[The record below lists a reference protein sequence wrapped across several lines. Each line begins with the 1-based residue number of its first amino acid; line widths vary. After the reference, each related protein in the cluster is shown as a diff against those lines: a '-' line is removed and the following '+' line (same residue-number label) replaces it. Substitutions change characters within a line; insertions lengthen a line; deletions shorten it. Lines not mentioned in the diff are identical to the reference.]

1 MNHKSTVNF
10 VIACCLLLGAAFSVN
25 PSPRCRQCLPDRA
38 DRADRTDRADRM
50 DQTDRTDRSLAP
62 ASSPRLNL
70 ILPRGV
76 QRGLTHTLEFYGE
89 RLGDAKEI
97 FFYTPGFQVE
107 SIEMIDVNRVKA
119 VVQVAAEVPVGRH
132 IAQVRT
138 ATGISDYRPF
148 WVNHLPTV
156 AEVEPNN
163 DLASAQ
169 SVAMNV
175 TVDGVVNNEDIDYY
189 AVQCSEGQRL
199 SVEIVAM
206 RLGSYLFDPYIAILD
221 ADRFELAVADD
232 SALAGQDGICSV
244 QVPSA
249 GTYYVMVRESSFGG
263 NGECRYQLHIGDFP
277 RPTAVYPAG
286 GPVGQSLPVQFL
298 GDSLGPFPNE
308 VTLPAVVS
316 EDFLVHPSDAIGQSP
331 SGIKFRL
338 SAFPNSMESEPNN
351 QAAAATAI
359 EFPSAINGII
369 SEDGDH
375 DYFRFSAKQGQVW
388 DIEVYG
394 RRIRSGLDPVVHLLK
409 GDGTYLVGNDDSRGP
424 DPYLRWT
431 VPEDGEYILWIHDH
445 LNRGRNDF
453 VYRVEFQSVVP
464 ALTIEIPRLEQY
476 GQYRQSIVVPR
487 GGRFGSLI
495 LANRINFG
503 GEVILESEQLPAG
516 IQLHAQP
523 MAANLNQMPVV
534 FEAAED
540 APLGGQ
546 LLTLKARHA
555 DPNQAIRGAFKNSA
569 DFVLGEPNQSKYVT
583 GEVEQIAIAV
593 VERLPFRIEIEQS
606 AAPLVLDGTKD
617 IKIKVHRDPEFK
629 GNIHVEF
636 PFRSPG
642 VGTRGNIQIP
652 PDQTEGVYP
661 LNAAGNSQVGSWP
674 IYAIGM
680 SDVGGPAW
688 SSSQLAT
695 LEVAAPFV
703 TMEVARAGCEQG
715 ETVLVPCKINQVT
728 AFEGEGRVQLLGL
741 PPNCEAEPLT
751 FNSTTEE
758 LVFRIKTTA
767 ETTAGKHRGVF
778 CQVTIPVGGES
789 VMSSTGGFEL
799 QVDVP
804 LPKEEPKVEA
814 TVETPPPVA
823 TEAPPAPPVEKP
835 LTRLEKLRL
844 ETKKN

>member
-1 MNHKSTVNF
+1 MNHKSTTNF
-10 VIACCLLLGAAFSVN
+10 LIACCLLLGAVFSVN
-25 PSPRCRQCLPDRA
+25 PTTNCSNCVTLDQLE
-38 DRADRTDRADRM
+38 RTNRVA
-50 DQTDRTDRSLAP
+50 SSNAVACSFSV

-76 QRGLTHTLEFYGE
+76 QRGQTHTFEFFGE
-89 RLGDAKEI
+89 RLGDAQEI
-97 FFYTPGFQVE
+97 FFYSPGFKVD
-107 SIEMIDVNRVKA
+107 SIEMVDANRIKA
-119 VVQVAAEVPVGRH
+119 VVQVAADVPVGRH

-138 ATGISDYRPF
+138 ATGVSDYRPF
-148 WVNHLPTV
+148 WVNHLSVV

-169 SVAMNV
+169 AVAMNV
-175 TVDGVVNNEDIDYY
+175 TVDGVVNNEDVDYY
-189 AVQCSEGQRL
+189 AVQCQEGQRL

-206 RLGSYLFDPYIAILD
+206 RLGSYLFDPYIAIMD
-221 ADRFELAVADD
+221 ANRFELAVSDD
-232 SALAGQDGICSV
+232 SALGGQDGICSV

-263 NGECRYQLHIGDFP
+263 NGECRYQVHVGDFP

-286 GPVGQSLPVQFL
+286 GQLGQSLSVQYL
-298 GDSLGPFPNE
+298 GDALGPFTNE
-308 VTLPAVVS
+308 VALPAAKS
-316 EDFLVHPSDAIGQSP
+316 DDFSVHPSDAKGMSP

-338 SAFPNSMESEPNN
+338 SEFPNSLDSEPNN
-351 QAAAATAI
+351 AAAAATVV
-359 EFPSAINGII
+359 EFPSAINGVIA
-369 SEDGDH
+369 ENGDQ

-409 GDGTYLVGNDDSRGP
+409 GDGSYLVGNDDSRGP

-431 VPEDGEYILWIHDH
+431 VPEDGEYIVWVHDH
-445 LNRGRNDF
+445 LNRGRSDF
-453 VYRVEFQSVVP
+453 VYRVEFQSVAA
-464 ALTIEIPRLEQY
+464 ALNVEIPRVEQY
-476 GQYRQSIVVPR
+476 GQYRQAIVVPR

-503 GEVILESEQLPAG
+503 GEVVLESDQLPAG
-516 IQLHAQP
+516 VQLHSQA
-523 MAANLNQMPVV
+523 MSANLNQMPVV

-546 LLTLKARHA
+546 LISLSARHA
-555 DPNQAIRGAFKNSA
+555 DPNQAIRGTFKNSA
-569 DFVLGEPNQSKYVT
+569 DFVLGEPNQSKYIT
-583 GEVEQIAIAV
+583 GEVDKVAIAV
-593 VERLPFRIEIEQS
+593 VEKLPFRIEIEQPT
-606 AAPLVLDGTKD
+606 APLVLDGTKD
-617 IKIKVHRDPEFK
+617 LKIKVHRDPGFT

-652 PDQTEGVYP
+652 PDQTEGLYP
-661 LNAAGNSQVGSWP
+661 LNAAGNSQVGTWP

-695 LEVAAPFV
+695 LEIAAQYV

-715 ETVLVPCKINQVT
+715 ETVLVPCKVNQLN

-751 FNSTTEE
+751 FTSATQE

-778 CQVTIPVGGES
+778 CQVTIPVRGES
-789 VMSSTGGFEL
+789 VISSTGGFEL

-804 LPKEEPKVEA
+804 IPKEEPKVETPA
-814 TVETPPPVA
+814 ATPPPA
-823 TEAPPAPPVEKP
+823 AEAAPPAPPVEKP
-835 LTRLEKLRL
+835 LSRLEKLRL
-844 ETKKN
+844 ENKKK

>member
-10 VIACCLLLGAAFSVN
+10 LIACCLLLGAAFSVN
-25 PSPRCRQCLPDRA
+25 PSPRCRECLPDRS
-38 DRADRTDRADRM
+38 
-50 DQTDRTDRSLAP
+50 DQTDRSDQSDRFLAA

-76 QRGLTHTLEFYGE
+76 QRGQTHTLEFLGE
-89 RLGDAKEI
+89 RLGDAQEI
-97 FFYTPGFQVE
+97 FFYTPGFQVQ
-107 SIEMIDVNRVKA
+107 SIEMVDANRVKA

-138 ATGISDYRPF
+138 ATGISDYRPL

-163 DLASAQ
+163 DLATAQ
-169 SVAMNV
+169 PVAMNV

-221 ADRFELAVADD
+221 ADRFELAVSDD
-232 SALAGQDGICSV
+232 SALAGQDGVCSV

-277 RPTAVYPAG
+277 RPTAAYPAG
-286 GPVGQSLPVQFL
+286 GPVGQSLQVQFL
-298 GDSLGPFPNE
+298 GDALGPFTND
-308 VTLPAVVS
+308 VVLPATKS
-316 EDFLVHPSDAIGQSP
+316 DDFMVNPGDARGVAP
-331 SGIKFRL
+331 SGVKFRL
-338 SAFPNSMESEPNN
+338 SEFPNALDSEPNN
-351 QAAAATAI
+351 AAAAATVV

-369 SEDGDH
+369 SEDRDN

-394 RRIRSGLDPVVHLLK
+394 RRLRSGLDPVVHLLK
-409 GDGTYLVGNDDSRGP
+409 GDGTYLVGSDDSRGP

-431 VPEDGEYILWIHDH
+431 VPEDGEYVLWVHDH
-445 LNRGRNDF
+445 LNRGRSDF
-453 VYRVEFQSVVP
+453 VYRVEFQTVAP
-464 ALTIEIPRLEQY
+464 ALSIEIPRIEQY
-476 GQYRQSIVVPR
+476 GQYRQTIVVPR
-487 GGRFGSLI
+487 GGRFGTLI

-503 GEVILESEQLPAG
+503 GEVVLETDQLPAG
-516 IQLHAQP
+516 ISLQAQP
-523 MAANLNQMPVV
+523 MAANLNQMPAV

-540 APLGGQ
+540 APLGGK
-546 LLTLKARHA
+546 LLTLMARHV
-555 DPNQAIRGAFKNSA
+555 DPNQAIRGPFKNSA

-583 GEVEQIAIAV
+583 GEVEQVAIAI
-593 VERLPFRIEIEQS
+593 VEKLPFRIEIEQPT
-606 AAPLVLDGTKD
+606 APLVLDGVKD
-617 IKIKVHRDPEFK
+617 IKIKVHRDPGFT
-629 GNIHVEF
+629 GNVHVEF

-652 PDQTEGVYP
+652 PDQTEGLYP
-661 LNAAGNSQVGSWP
+661 LNAAGNSQVGTWP

-688 SSSQLAT
+688 SSTQIAT
-695 LEVAAPFV
+695 LEVAAPYV
-703 TMEVARAGCEQG
+703 TMEVPRAGCEQG
-715 ETVLVPCKINQVT
+715 ETVLVPCKINQLN
-728 AFEGEGRVQLLGL
+728 AFEGEGKVQLVGL
-741 PPNCEAEPLT
+741 PPNCEAEIMSFT
-751 FNSTTEE
+751 SATQE
-758 LVFRIKTTA
+758 LVFRIKTTP

-778 CQVTIPVGGES
+778 CQVTIPVRGES
-789 VMSSTGGFEL
+789 VVSNTGGFEL

-804 LPKEEPKVEA
+804 LPKEEPKVA
-814 TVETPPPVA
+814 APVETPPPVA

-844 ETKKN
+844 ESKKK